1 MTKETIMTNSENKKG
16 AAWCGSVSVCL
27 LSWLPVALFFFLVS
41 WLIGGNEFMESIG
54 GYYTLIV
61 ILCGIAAG
69 LALKYIPR
77 RGADV
82 SAQH

>member
-1 MTKETIMTNSENKKG
+1 MTNSENRKG

-27 LSWLPVALFFFLVS
+27 LSWFPMALFFFIVS
-41 WLIGGNEFMESIG
+41 WLVGGDEFVKSIG
-54 GYYTLIV
+54 GYYTLAV

-77 RGADV
+77 HDSDV